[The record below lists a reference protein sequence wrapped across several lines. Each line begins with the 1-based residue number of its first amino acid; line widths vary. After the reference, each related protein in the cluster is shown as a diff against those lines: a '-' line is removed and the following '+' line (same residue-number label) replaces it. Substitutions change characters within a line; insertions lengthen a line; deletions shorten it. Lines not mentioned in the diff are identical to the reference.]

1 MSYSI
6 DSLKQL
12 LDNLKLNIC
21 QEKFQALAESAE
33 KQHHSHLE
41 FLHALLWQE
50 QEQRQQKRI
59 QKLIKEAQLPRNKL
73 LSDFDIL
80 RIPSLSKSQ
89 VQLLAEGEFIDRCGN
104 ILIFGNPGTGKTHL
118 SMGLAREWCLMGRRV
133 QFFTAAN
140 LTQRLL
146 KAKSE
151 LKLEQLIKKLDRF
164 EVLII
169 DDISYVPF
177 EKQETEVLFTLLA
190 ARYEMRSLVITS
202 NLPFSKWDVIF
213 QDQMTTSAAIDRLVH
228 HGVILE
234 LNAPSYRTESAKKNQ
249 KKKVEKLENVDH
261 KQEEVMA

>member
-12 LDNLKLNIC
+12 LGDLKLNVC
-21 QEKFQALAESAE
+21 QEHFQTLAESAE
-33 KQHHSHLE
+33 KQRHSHLE
-41 FLHALLWQE
+41 FLHALLWRE

-73 LSDFDIL
+73 LSDFDIT
-80 RIPSLSKSQ
+80 RIPGLSKSQ

-118 SMGLAREWCLMGRRV
+118 SMGLAREWCLAGRHV

-146 KAKSE
+146 KAKAE
-151 LKLEQLIKKLDRF
+151 LKLEQMIKKLDRF

-177 EKQETEVLFTLLA
+177 EKKETEVLFTLLA

-202 NLPFSKWDVIF
+202 NLPFSKWDAIF
-213 QDQMTTSAAIDRLVH
+213 SDQMTTSAAIDRLIH

-249 KKKVEKLENVDH
+249 KNKRNELENIED
-261 KQEEVMA
+261 KQEEIMA